1 MTHPYAN
8 SLIYAADLEF
18 PEGAS
23 IQHMQA
29 QAQKELDIACT
40 AFEGLGITIKGNT
53 LFRSLGLSAF
63 TQLANA
69 GCRAFAD
76 YKLFDVQST
85 CRNDASWIRNI
96 DIIEILT
103 VNIDVSPKVF
113 EMLARM
119 LPATIVAPVK
129 PLTDLTDQDFKD
141 RGETDRKTA
150 MQEFFLRCMDIP
162 CNGSISSPKDLPLAP
177 WDFKS
182 KHTVI
187 TPGVRPAWATVPGDT
202 NAVNALTHQEAI
214 LAGADRLVIGGPV
227 RFQGKM
233 RENAVRILDE
243 NGETIEKMQTSYSL

>member
-1 MTHPYAN
+1 MTHHYAN

-18 PEGAS
+18 PEGAC

-103 VNIDVSPKVF
+103 VHIDVSPKVF
-113 EMLARM
+113 EMLART
-119 LPATIVAPVK
+119 LPETIIAPVK
-129 PLTDLTDQDFKD
+129 PLTDLTDQDFRD
-141 RGETDRKTA
+141 RGETDRRTA
-150 MQEFFLRCMDIP
+150 TQEFFLRCMDIS
-162 CNGSISSPKDLPLAP
+162 CNGSICSPSDLSLAP
-177 WDFKS
+177 VDFKD
-182 KHTVI
+182 KHKVI
-187 TPGVRPAWATVPGDT
+187 TPGIRPAWATVPGDT

-214 LAGADRLVIGGPV
+214 RAGADRLVIGGPI
-227 RFQGKM
+227 RFLGKM
-233 RENAVRILDE
+233 RENALRILDE
-243 NGETIEKMQTSYSL
+243 IGETVEKLKTAT